1 MRVRCRIYLLG
12 SNPVALGSKN
22 DDESIQP
29 ASFVTS
35 MHPVAMCVARFCRY
49 HIRSRRAHWRNFLV
63 AVESGRRYTSIA
75 DANIQDVNQQMPVG
89 TTVALLE
96 RGLRVMSAIHKR
108 MHYAQKKEFRLLAEI
123 ISETIDAYPYP
134 QSVPAEI
141 LPQDF
146 DSRIDVLPISD
157 PNIFSMAQRMSLA
170 QTQLQLAQSNP
181 GSQPSRGI
189 SPDVR
194 GSEVKNIDAILKPE
208 PQAQP
213 MDPAAEHAALLKGE
227 PIQAFPGQN
236 HDAHIAAHTQ
246 FMAMPLIKNNPLVF
260 SFTLGNI
267 QERISLK
274 ATEEV
279 QMMLQQQMQ
288 QFVQEQVAAGMPPE
302 MIQPPQMGEEQIQAM
317 ISAKVAEITV
327 DLAPAL
333 MPEDSQDPLVGI
345 RQAEVQIA
353 AADQQRK
360 SQKDQVEAMLD
371 QAKMA
376 QQAQQAQER
385 LQTTK
390 EIAEDRA
397 AVNRERIETQE
408 DIAVMREMGKR

>member
-1 MRVRCRIYLLG
+1 
-12 SNPVALGSKN
+12 
-22 DDESIQP
+22 
-29 ASFVTS
+29 
-35 MHPVAMCVARFCRY
+35 
-49 HIRSRRAHWRNFLV
+49 
-63 AVESGRRYTSIA
+63 
-75 DANIQDVNQQMPVG
+75 
-89 TTVALLE
+89 
-96 RGLRVMSAIHKR
+96 
-108 MHYAQKKEFRLLAEI
+108 
-123 ISETIDAYPYP
+123 
-134 QSVPAEI
+134 
-141 LPQDF
+141 
-146 DSRIDVLPISD
+146 
-157 PNIFSMAQRMSLA
+157 MAQRMSLA

-181 GSQPSRGI
+181 EVHNLREAY
-189 SPDVR
+189 R
-194 GSEVKNIDAILKPE
+194 RMYEALEVKDIDAILKPE

-288 QFVQEQVAAGMPPE
+288 EFVQQQVAAGMPPE

-333 MPEDSQDPLVGI
+333 MPEDPQDPLVGI

-360 SQKDQVEAMLD
+360 SQKDQVDAMLD

-385 LQTTK
+385 LQTQRD
-390 EIAEDRA
+390 IAEDRA